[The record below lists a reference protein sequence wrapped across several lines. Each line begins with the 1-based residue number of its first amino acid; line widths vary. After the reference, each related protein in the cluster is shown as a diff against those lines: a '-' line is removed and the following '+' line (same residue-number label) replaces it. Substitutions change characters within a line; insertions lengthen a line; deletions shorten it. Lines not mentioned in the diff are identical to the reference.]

1 MIFVL
6 EEVGGGS
13 DICEESYIN
22 PFWEVRPPP
31 PPPPP
36 HKKRTLPYSFGVKI
50 YSKQNAAYENENR
63 DVFKANN

>member
-22 PFWEVRPPP
+22 PFWEVRPNPP
-31 PPPPP
+31 PPPI
-36 HKKRTLPYSFGVKI
+36 KKRTFPYSFGVKI

-63 DVFKANN
+63 DVFKAIN

>member
-6 EEVGGGS
+6 EEVGEGW

-31 PPPPP
+31 PN
-36 HKKRTLPYSFGVKI
+36 KKRTFPYSFGVKI
-50 YSKQNAAYENENR
+50 YSKQNAAYENDNR
-63 DVFKANN
+63 DVFKAIN